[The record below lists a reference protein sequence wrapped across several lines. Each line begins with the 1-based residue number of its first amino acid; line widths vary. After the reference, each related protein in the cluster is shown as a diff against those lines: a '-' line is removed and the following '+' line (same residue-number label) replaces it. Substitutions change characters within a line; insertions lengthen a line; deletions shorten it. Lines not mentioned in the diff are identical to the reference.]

1 MSVSRQRQKGGIIA
15 VARLAGVATST
26 VSRILAGEKSA
37 KAFSEV
43 TRKRVTKV
51 AEKLHYVP
59 NSHARRLVRGRAD
72 HVALITRS
80 PALPFFGELVDH
92 FTRVFSEFHIRVS
105 VDVADVNEEE
115 IMGAVR
121 NFGGD
126 LVDAIFV
133 CPSDSSMS
141 FENKGSV
148 RCPIISLIYKPTS
161 SAVPY
166 VAFDTRDAA
175 KQATTHLIRSGK
187 KRIGYVG
194 PTHEND
200 GRMSGYLET
209 MREAG
214 LEINPAIVFSDNFF
228 QIDRA
233 HEVGEKLKIA
243 GQQADA
249 LYVASDLNAI
259 GVIHGLVQAGFS
271 VPEDVAIASHDGI
284 RLGEY
289 YRPALTTMAVPW
301 HPMIEHCATMV
312 KAIHEG
318 ATAQGLLNLSRT
330 LRSTLRVRESCG
342 QNPSGPTGAPA
353 ATSANDFYFSKP
365 HTTRIPQP

>member
-1 MSVSRQRQKGGIIA
+1 MSVSRQRQKAGIVA
-15 VARLAGVATST
+15 VAQLAGVATST
-26 VSRILAGEKSA
+26 VSRILAGGKLA
-37 KAFSEV
+37 LAFSPE
-43 TRKRVTKV
+43 TQKRVMAA
-51 AEKLHYVP
+51 AEQLHYVP

-80 PALPFFGELVDH
+80 PAIPFFGELVDH

-115 IMGAVR
+115 IMAAIR
-121 NFGGD
+121 KFDGD

-133 CPSDSSMS
+133 CPSDASMS

-148 RCPIISLIYKPTS
+148 RCPIISLIYTS
-161 SAVPY
+161 ASAAMPY
-166 VAFDTRDAA
+166 VAFDVRDAA
-175 KQATTHLIRSGK
+175 KQATAHLIRGGK
-187 KRIGYVG
+187 QRIGYVG

-200 GRMSGYLET
+200 GRMSGYLEA

-214 LEINPAIVFSDNFF
+214 LKINPAIVFSDNFF

-243 GQQADA
+243 GQHADA

-271 VPEDVAIASHDGI
+271 VPEDVVIASHDGI

-318 ATAQGLLNLSRT
+318 VTPQGLLNLSRT
-330 LRSTLRVRESCG
+330 LKSTLRVRESCG
-342 QNPSGPTGAPA
+342 QNPSGATGVPA
-353 ATSANDFYFSKP
+353 ATNANDFHFSKP
-365 HTTRIPQP
+365 HTTHH